1 MRDVQFQ
8 EVGME
13 NFGPYI
19 DPMILK
25 FPNGKLTLLTG
36 PNGIGKTM
44 SLDAIPFTL
53 YGITSKT
60 AKGDDVVNNVKC
72 KDCKTW
78 LKFKINE
85 DKYIITRYHKYS
97 KLGNTVILN
106 QNKVDIRK
114 GQREVLPEIERL
126 LCSQKAFMNTL
137 MFGQKI
143 KDFFTD
149 LIDSDKKEIF
159 RKILSLEQ
167 YITYYKQGG
176 IKLKELEDLINE
188 AEKRLGINAGLLEDT
203 LLQIKILTDSKTKFY
218 EEKQNNINTLKE
230 SHKENEKLLNSWQ
243 NELDIIQVD
252 LNVEDVSEELNKI
265 QNKTAILDKD
275 TSVKLHELQHQKEN
289 KKMKLEVEAT
299 KTKSQI
305 KNSKDVLLSE
315 FRTEETKLKAD
326 LNDMVSLNQKER
338 HNLELQIEKIESK
351 SSGVSER
358 IYEINRNVLEQEI
371 SMCPTCEQ
379 DVTKDTVD
387 KLIIKVE
394 NFQSEIQ
401 ENQKII
407 DELQEKREEMTK
419 NLVPMSDEFHNKISN
434 VNLKMKSIIVDQE
447 KEYVNVDIRLQ
458 NAIDQVN
465 EAVISI
471 KNDLEKEQVKNKQEL
486 KKRETTLI
494 EKKQSQEKQ
503 TEKIKEIEKTINFL
517 SQKIDSVNNQIEYKE
532 NEPYDPT
539 QLDSYIKKE
548 RDIKISIE
556 VDKQQFKTIS
566 KRVSIYKFWKTG
578 FSSSGIPSMLI
589 DDSIPFMNKKITEY
603 LELLTNGRYIV
614 SFDTLDETK
623 AGDFRDKIS
632 VRVIDTHTKA
642 NSRVQLSGG
651 QTRLID
657 IATILTLGDL
667 QSNIQDVKFNILLF
681 DEIFD
686 ALDYENANY
695 VSKVLNKLKID
706 KSIYVISHQ
715 HQDHLEP
722 DETLSMR

>member
-1 MRDVQFQ
+1 MRNIEFQ

-19 DPMILK
+19 DPMILS
-25 FPNGKLTLLTG
+25 FPTNTLTLITG
-36 PNGIGKTM
+36 QNGVGKTM

-53 YGITSKT
+53 YGITSKG
-60 AKGDDVVNNVKC
+60 ARGDDVVNNVKC

-85 DKYIITRYHKYS
+85 DKYIVTRYHQYS

-159 RKILSLEQ
+159 RKILGLEQ
-167 YITYYKQGG
+167 YIAYYKQAG

-358 IYEINRNVLEQEI
+358 IYEINHNVLEQET

-471 KNDLEKEQVKNKQEL
+471 KNDLEKEQVKNKQDL
-486 KKRETTLI
+486 QKRETTLI

-503 TEKIKEIEKTINFL
+503 AEKIKEIEKTINFL
-517 SQKIDSVNNQIEYKE
+517 SQKMDSINNQIEYKE
-532 NEPYDPT
+532 NETYDPT

-566 KRVSIYKFWKTG
+566 KRVSIYEFWKTG
-578 FSSSGIPSMLI
+578 YSSSGIPSMLI

>member
-1 MRDVQFQ
+1 MRNVQFQ

-53 YGITSKT
+53 YGISSKG
-60 AKGDDVVNNVKC
+60 ARGDDVVNNVKC

-517 SQKIDSVNNQIEYKE
+517 SHKIDSVHNQIEY
-532 NEPYDPT
+532 
-539 QLDSYIKKE
+539 
-548 RDIKISIE
+548 
-556 VDKQQFKTIS
+556 
-566 KRVSIYKFWKTG
+566 
-578 FSSSGIPSMLI
+578 
-589 DDSIPFMNKKITEY
+589 
-603 LELLTNGRYIV
+603 
-614 SFDTLDETK
+614 
-623 AGDFRDKIS
+623 
-632 VRVIDTHTKA
+632 
-642 NSRVQLSGG
+642 
-651 QTRLID
+651 
-657 IATILTLGDL
+657 
-667 QSNIQDVKFNILLF
+667 
-681 DEIFD
+681 
-686 ALDYENANY
+686 
-695 VSKVLNKLKID
+695 
-706 KSIYVISHQ
+706 
-715 HQDHLEP
+715 
-722 DETLSMR
+722 